1 MEFKYLKDKIYKETQ
16 PKRINGKKMNGSAL
30 AQFIIEIVTAIN
42 SGVIPNINNSWDKVV
57 MDDIVSYKNKSVNIF
72 KENLKKLNDSD
83 RIKSEENRLREKE
96 DLFKFLYDFK
106 LEAEMKFNKL
116 IYVNQ
121 DILMNQAYAECFMK
135 NKQSLESE
143 IEKILQKSVSDNNEK
158 CENYC
163 NKVLRENYKDVN
175 KNLGKFKVEIK
186 LINFIISDF
195 NLFFRLRK
203 RFMMMLTT

>member
-57 MDDIVSYKNKSVNIF
+57 MDDIVSYKNKSVNLF

-106 LEAEMKFNKL
+106 LDAEMKFNKL
-116 IYVNQ
+116 LYVNQ
-121 DILMNQAYAECFMK
+121 DILMNQSYSECFMK

-143 IEKILQKSVSDNNEK
+143 IEKLLQKAVSENNEK

-175 KNLGKFKVEIK
+175 
-186 LINFIISDF
+186 
-195 NLFFRLRK
+195 
-203 RFMMMLTT
+203 